1 MTAIV
6 DPRQD
11 VERRSNQ
18 PLLGSGLGLTPT
30 RRPAATLHRTEMV
43 ARGGRA
49 PSWRWPFALA
59 TPYRVHVRH
68 WKGQPM
74 RAEPLATGAATYR
87 LNGPDM
93 TQLRRGRYGA

>member
-11 VERRSNQ
+11 VGRRRDR

-30 RRPAATLHRTEMV
+30 RRPAATLQSAKIGSRWLLAV
-43 ARGGRA
+43 WRA
-49 PSWRWPFALA
+49 PSWRWPIALA

-68 WKGQPM
+68 CKGQRM
-74 RAEPLATGAATYR
+74 CAELLATAAATYR
-87 LNGPDM
+87 FNGP
-93 TQLRRGRYGA
+93 T